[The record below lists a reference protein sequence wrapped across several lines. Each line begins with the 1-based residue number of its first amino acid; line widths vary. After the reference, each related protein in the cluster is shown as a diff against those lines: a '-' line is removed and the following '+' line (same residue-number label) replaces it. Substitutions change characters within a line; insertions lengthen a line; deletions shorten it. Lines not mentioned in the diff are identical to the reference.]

1 MEAVQGIHAEAC
13 ARGIVIAALQMAQA
27 CYSAKMLALPLEVIR
42 HKGTVSVV
50 AKSDIG
56 KHALVA
62 PVAIMNTS
70 SLVAAASC
78 KHPRA
83 VRVALRENAG
93 GEESKEEWPHFLP
106 QREYMI
112 TPELNL
118 PKTPAIA
125 GRGHDWKLTSYAH
138 LFWLIPRDD
147 SEEKW
152 NCEVFNI
159 DVTQAH
165 ALQHR
170 GSSGTARAIARAF
183 SVAVPALRNTRA
195 IAKGHTVVL
204 KWPKPKEVAKP
215 PRTATTWLSTAKMQ
229 EAKRQKQTHPSQEA
243 RGRNKKHLA
252 AESGST
258 PSR

>member
-1 MEAVQGIHAEAC
+1 
-13 ARGIVIAALQMAQA
+13 
-27 CYSAKMLALPLEVIR
+27 MLALPLEVIR
-42 HKGTVSVV
+42 YKGTVSVV

-83 VRVALRENAG
+83 VWVALRENAG
-93 GEESKEEWPHFLP
+93 GEESSAEWPHFLP

-125 GRGHDWKLTSYAH
+125 GSGHDWKLTSYAH

-195 IAKGHTVVL
+195 IAKGEKVVL
-204 KWPKPKEVAKP
+204 KWPKPKAVAKP
-215 PRTATTWLSTAKMQ
+215 PPTRTTCFSNANKLAFTPRSSGL
-229 EAKRQKQTHPSQEA
+229 KRQKLIHPSEQ
-243 RGRNKKHLA
+243 GGH
-252 AESGST
+252 
-258 PSR
+258 SR

>member
-1 MEAVQGIHAEAC
+1 MGVWGVGGDPQAWAGWEAWHGLNRADERVNE
-13 ARGIVIAALQMAQA
+13 
-27 CYSAKMLALPLEVIR
+27 
-42 HKGTVSVV
+42 
-50 AKSDIG
+50 
-56 KHALVA
+56 
-62 PVAIMNTS
+62 
-70 SLVAAASC
+70 
-78 KHPRA
+78 PRTN
-83 VRVALRENAG
+83 RR
-93 GEESKEEWPHFLP
+93 S
-106 QREYMI
+106 
-112 TPELNL
+112 NL

-195 IAKGHTVVL
+195 IAKGEKVVL
-204 KWPKPKEVAKP
+204 KWPKPKKVAKSN
-215 PRTATTWLSTAKMQ
+215 AGTTWMSKAKLV
-229 EAKRQKQTHPSQEA
+229 ETKRQKLNHPSEQVA
-243 RGRNKKHLA
+243 
-252 AESGST
+252 
-258 PSR
+258 PSQ

>member
-1 MEAVQGIHAEAC
+1 MRDVQNTHAEAC
-13 ARGIVIAALQMAQA
+13 ARGIVMAALQMAQA
-27 CYSAKMLALPLEVIR
+27 CYSTKMLALPLEVIR
-42 HKGTVSVV
+42 YKGTVSVV

-83 VRVALRENAG
+83 VRVALQENPSA
-93 GEESKEEWPHFLP
+93 EESNEEWPHFLP

-125 GRGHDWKLTSYAH
+125 GSGHHWKRINYAH
-138 LFWLIPRDD
+138 LFWLITRDD

-152 NCEVFNI
+152 NCEMFNI
-159 DVTQAH
+159 DVTQAN

-195 IAKGHTVVL
+195 IAQGDTVVL
-204 KWPKPKEVAKP
+204 KWPKPKAVAKP
-215 PRTATTWLSTAKMQ
+215 PPAGTTWLSKAKLV
-229 EAKRQKQTHPSQEA
+229 ETKRQKLNRPSEQVAPSQ
-243 RGRNKKHLA
+243 
-252 AESGST
+252 
-258 PSR
+258 

>member
-1 MEAVQGIHAEAC
+1 MAEDDFLQKVIHYDADGQPIDAQVETFKQEEPPEEILVDPWIGMRDVQNTHAEAC
-13 ARGIVIAALQMAQA
+13 ARGIVMAALQMAQA

-42 HKGTVSVV
+42 YKGTVSVV

-78 KHPRA
+78 NHPRA
-83 VRVALRENAG
+83 VRVALQENAG
-93 GEESKEEWPHFLP
+93 GEESNDEWPHFLP

-125 GRGHDWKLTSYAH
+125 GSGHDWKLINYAH
-138 LFWLIPRDD
+138 LFWFIPRDD

-170 GSSGTARAIARAF
+170 GSSGTARAIARTF

-195 IAKGHTVVL
+195 IAKGDKVVF
-204 KWPKPKEVAKP
+204 K
-215 PRTATTWLSTAKMQ
+215 
-229 EAKRQKQTHPSQEA
+229 
-243 RGRNKKHLA
+243 
-252 AESGST
+252 
-258 PSR
+258 